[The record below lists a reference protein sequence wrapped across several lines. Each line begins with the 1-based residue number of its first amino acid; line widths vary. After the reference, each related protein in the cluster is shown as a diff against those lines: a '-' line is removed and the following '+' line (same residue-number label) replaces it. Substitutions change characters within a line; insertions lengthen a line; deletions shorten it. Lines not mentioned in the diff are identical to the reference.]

1 MLVSSPKKEA
11 WECIL
16 GFPGHKE
23 LNGGTPMKNGIYRLE
38 IEKHPSLA
46 YLEIVLENVEV
57 IEMEAGCIEDID
69 VRGWKNLGHSTNDR
83 KDDIYHCDFLRLCI
97 SKAEDQC
104 YLSDG
109 KLSQYSVFE
118 RLLKFRDIAY
128 ITYLNREKTPTKTI
142 YVPWDEGS
150 DTDNCYQ
157 STKINEDGN
166 LEILIR
172 RKKA

>member
-1 MLVSSPKKEA
+1 MKETKY
-11 WECIL
+11 
-16 GFPGHKE
+16 GPHFD
-23 LNGGTPMKNGIYRLE
+23 
-38 IEKHPSLA
+38 
-46 YLEIVLENVEV
+46 YLRIGLENVDV
-57 IEMEAGCIEDID
+57 IEIDARYIEDFED
-69 VRGWKNLGHSTNDR
+69 SFVLKNLGLSTNDR

-97 SKAEDQC
+97 SKAADQR

-142 YVPWDEGS
+142 YVPWDENS
-150 DTDNCYQ
+150 DTDNRYQ

>member
-1 MLVSSPKKEA
+1 MKKTEY
-11 WECIL
+11 
-16 GFPGHKE
+16 GPHFD
-23 LNGGTPMKNGIYRLE
+23 
-38 IEKHPSLA
+38 
-46 YLEIVLENVEV
+46 YLRIGLENVDV
-57 IEMEAGCIEDID
+57 IEIDARYIEDFED
-69 VRGWKNLGHSTNDR
+69 SFVLKNLGLSTNDR

-97 SKAEDQC
+97 NKAEDQC

-150 DTDNCYQ
+150 DTDNRFQ

>member
-1 MLVSSPKKEA
+1 MRP
-11 WECIL
+11 
-16 GFPGHKE
+16 F
-23 LNGGTPMKNGIYRLE
+23 
-38 IEKHPSLA
+38 
-46 YLEIVLENVEV
+46 VL
-57 IEMEAGCIEDID
+57 
-69 VRGWKNLGHSTNDR
+69 KNLGLSTNDR

-97 SKAEDQC
+97 SKAADQR

-128 ITYLNREKTPTKTI
+128 IVYLDSKKSPKVTL

-150 DTDNCYQ
+150 DTDNGYQ

>member
-1 MLVSSPKKEA
+1 MKETKY
-11 WECIL
+11 
-16 GFPGHKE
+16 GPHFD
-23 LNGGTPMKNGIYRLE
+23 
-38 IEKHPSLA
+38 
-46 YLEIVLENVEV
+46 YLRIGLENVDV
-57 IEMEAGCIEDID
+57 IEIEARYIENFDTGIL
-69 VRGWKNLGHSTNDR
+69 KNLGLSTNDR

-97 SKAEDQC
+97 SKVADQR

-142 YVPWDEGS
+142 YVPWEES
-150 DTDNCYQ
+150 TDTDNRYQ

-166 LEILIR
+166 LEILIQ

>member
-1 MLVSSPKKEA
+1 MKKSKY
-11 WECIL
+11 
-16 GFPGHKE
+16 GPHFD
-23 LNGGTPMKNGIYRLE
+23 
-38 IEKHPSLA
+38 
-46 YLEIVLENVEV
+46 YLRIGLENVDV
-57 IEMEAGCIEDID
+57 IEIDARYIEDFED
-69 VRGWKNLGHSTNDR
+69 SFVLKNLGLSTNDR

-97 SKAEDQC
+97 SKAADQR
-104 YLSDG
+104 YLSVG

-128 ITYLNREKTPTKTI
+128 ITYLDSKKSPTKTI

-150 DTDNCYQ
+150 DTDNGYQ

>member
-1 MLVSSPKKEA
+1 MASSPKKRS
-11 WECIL
+11 L
-16 GFPGHKE
+16 GMYFGLPRGYKE

-38 IEKHPSLA
+38 IDKQPSLA

-97 SKAEDQC
+97 SKAADRP
-104 YLSDG
+104 YPTYG
-109 KLSQYSVFE
+109 GLSQDSVFE
-118 RLLKFRDIAY
+118 RLLKFHDIVY
-128 ITYLNREKTPTKTI
+128 INYLDSQKQITKTI
-142 YVPWDEGS
+142 YVPWDESS
-150 DTDNCYQ
+150 DTDNGYQ

-166 LEILIR
+166 LEILIQ

>member
-1 MLVSSPKKEA
+1 
-11 WECIL
+11 
-16 GFPGHKE
+16 
-23 LNGGTPMKNGIYRLE
+23 MKNGIYRLE
-38 IEKHPSLA
+38 IDKQPSLA

-97 SKAEDQC
+97 NKTADQR

-128 ITYLNREKTPTKTI
+128 ITYLDSKKSPTKTI
-142 YVPWDEGS
+142 YVPWEESS
-150 DTDNCYQ
+150 DTDNRYQ

-166 LEILIR
+166 LEIFIKR
-172 RKKA
+172 ERA

>member
-1 MLVSSPKKEA
+1 MKETKY
-11 WECIL
+11 
-16 GFPGHKE
+16 GPHFD
-23 LNGGTPMKNGIYRLE
+23 
-38 IEKHPSLA
+38 
-46 YLEIVLENVEV
+46 YLRIGLENVDV
-57 IEMEAGCIEDID
+57 IEIEARYIENFDTGIL
-69 VRGWKNLGHSTNDR
+69 KNLGLSTNDG

-97 SKAEDQC
+97 SKAADQC

-142 YVPWDEGS
+142 YVPWEESS
-150 DTDNCYQ
+150 DTDNGYQ